1 MPDRG
6 TMAPTP
12 GEALCT
18 AQDVALNGF
27 WQAYAPRKTAEQIV
41 KDGHGLS
48 CGRCLRRLLW
58 HGRWALRPP
67 GAATPCA
74 HAPTTTVLVQVPV
87 RQVPWTRVG
96 SVCAPNSLVA
106 EGFGPNVGLVPR
118 LGSHR

>member
-87 RQVPWTRVG
+87 RQVRPAG
-96 SVCAPNSLVA
+96 S
-106 EGFGPNVGLVPR
+106 FGPAGDPEGPR
-118 LGSHR
+118 GQDPTGERRGPR